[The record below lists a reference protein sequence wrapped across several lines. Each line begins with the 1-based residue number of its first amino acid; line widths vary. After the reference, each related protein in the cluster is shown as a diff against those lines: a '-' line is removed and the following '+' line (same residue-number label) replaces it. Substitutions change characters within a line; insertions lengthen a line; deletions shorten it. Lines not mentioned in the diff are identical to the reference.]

1 MTWNKLDRTGTP
13 IIDRRTEDT
22 GEPSAEDKASDERD
36 RLARREDIKHK
47 IGVHTLELERANL
60 LRAEVQRI
68 NAVADQAADSH
79 SAICGPLQEELER
92 LEQSAIARIAA
103 RQPANKKEDA
113 RRAEIIHLIEEQ
125 NEILTEAT
133 EKAKRLRQPLE
144 GRIEKLQI
152 DAAPLDSLRGKL
164 ASIGIG
170 DPALIVEHHCTQQRA
185 SFASAR
191 LAAAKKALSIVS
203 YNVEQIAAGRMHGD
217 LAAQQ
222 FRVRRWAAEVDA
234 AGQEQADAMAAG
246 SRIHAAMI
254 AE

>member
-1 MTWNKLDRTGTP
+1 MWDRLDDQGNPVR
-13 IIDRRTEDT
+13 IIDRRQDAD
-22 GEPSAEDKASDERD
+22 GPSAEDRASDEKD
-36 RLARREDIKHK
+36 RLARRADIKHK
-47 IGVHTLELERANL
+47 IGKHTLELEKANL
-60 LRAEVQRI
+60 LQAEVQRI
-68 NAVADQAADSH
+68 NAVADQAADCH
-79 SAICGPLQEELER
+79 SGICAPLQTELEK
-92 LEQSAIARIAA
+92 LEERAVLRIAS
-103 RQPANKKEDA
+103 RQPSHRKEDD
-113 RRAEIIHLIEEQ
+113 RRAEIIREIEQQ
-125 NEILTEAT
+125 NEILQEAT
-133 EKAKRLRQPLE
+133 ERAKRLRQPLE
-144 GRIEKLQI
+144 DRIQKLQI

-170 DPALIVEHHCTQQRA
+170 NPALIVEHHCTQQRA

-222 FRVRRWAAEVDA
+222 FRVRRWAAEVEA
-234 AGQEQADAMAAG
+234 ASREQVDAMAAG